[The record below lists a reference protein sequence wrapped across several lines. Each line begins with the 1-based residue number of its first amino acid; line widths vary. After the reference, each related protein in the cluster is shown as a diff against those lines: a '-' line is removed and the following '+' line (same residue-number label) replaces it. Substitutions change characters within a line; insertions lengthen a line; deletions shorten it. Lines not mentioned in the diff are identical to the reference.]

1 MASTYKTAGSP
12 SKLLNHQFMNSKN
25 RHIIHQFHFILQRT
39 QRFGEIGWMEG
50 SGGTSE
56 SKLPGQWV
64 RNIPNASTAVGEI
77 ISGGILGESNPC
89 LKVIIKCDL
98 TWKVWIWAFQ
108 FLFFFSLFRIHRAL
122 TSSSN
127 KNQPPKNGSPRLKEV
142 DQPMGPRPWKFH
154 CGCSRCERVDDVR
167 GMLCQRCGQLGI
179 GVVVVVVEVC
189 CFFLGGSI
197 NWTIGVD
204 QGWMAF
210 LVWTLKVRWFFMFD
224 VYDVWHFVVKRN
236 EL

>member
-1 MASTYKTAGSP
+1 MIIG
-12 SKLLNHQFMNSKN
+12 KN

-39 QRFGEIGWMEG
+39 QRFGEIEIARSMG
-50 SGGTSE
+50 
-56 SKLPGQWV
+56 PQ
-64 RNIPNASTAVGEI
+64 IPNKSTAVKAPQ
-77 ISGGILGESNPC
+77 LGESNAN
-89 LKVIIKCDL
+89 LNA
-98 TWKVWIWAFQ
+98 IWLGKFESEHFQ
-108 FLFFFSLFRIHRAL
+108 FLFFFSVFTIYRAL

-127 KNQPPKNGSPRLKEV
+127 KNQPPQMGHQDWRRSINPWDQGLGNFIV
-142 DQPMGPRPWKFH
+142 DAL
-154 CGCSRCERVDDVR
+154 VVR
-167 GMLCQRCGQLGI
+167 GWMMWEGCYANVVDSLGL
-179 GVVVVVVEVC
+179 GGGGGWGLFV
-189 CFFLGGSI
+189 FFLGGSI

>member
-12 SKLLNHQFMNSKN
+12 SKLLNHQFMIGKN

-108 FLFFFSLFRIHRAL
+108 FLFFFSVCRIYRAL
-122 TSSSN
+122 TFSSKKNSPLKWAN
-127 KNQPPKNGSPRLKEV
+127 KIERGRSTHGTKALEISLWMLSLWEG
-142 DQPMGPRPWKFH
+142 GW
-154 CGCSRCERVDDVR
+154 CERDVMPTLWTAWDW
-167 GMLCQRCGQLGI
+167 GG
-179 GVVVVVVEVC
+179 GVVEFFFFFWEVQ
-189 CFFLGGSI
+189 SI
-197 NWTIGVD
+197 
-204 QGWMAF
+204 
-210 LVWTLKVRWFFMFD
+210 
-224 VYDVWHFVVKRN
+224 
-236 EL
+236 EP